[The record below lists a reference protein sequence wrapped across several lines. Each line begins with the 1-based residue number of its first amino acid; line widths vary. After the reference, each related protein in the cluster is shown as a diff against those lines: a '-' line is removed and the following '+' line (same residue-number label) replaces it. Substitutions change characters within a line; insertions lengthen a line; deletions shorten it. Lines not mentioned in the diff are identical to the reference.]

1 MQDERDRLVNEINS
15 LMHEARILSTELS
28 PVYQRDSEIRSS
40 ISDTHG
46 GPGRYNREGASQRK
60 PLFEALTQIA
70 VQHGRKKQ
78 LVKDMKRR
86 ISAYSKEVIRLE
98 KEAAKRT
105 RRDMGSGT
113 DG

>member
-1 MQDERDRLVNEINS
+1 MDERDRLVDEING

-40 ISDTHG
+40 ISETHG
-46 GPGRYNREGASQRK
+46 GPGKYNREGAAQRK
-60 PLFEALTQIA
+60 PLFEALTEIA
-70 VQHGRKKQ
+70 AQHGPKKQ

-98 KEAAKRT
+98 KDAAKRT
-105 RRDMGSGT
+105 GRDTGSAT